1 MAFQVSPG
9 VEVKEIDL
17 TNVIPAVSTSIG
29 AYAGHFSWGPVGEVG
44 LVSSE
49 KELIKQYGA
58 PVDTTTGGDY
68 DNYTSFL
75 QAASFLKY
83 SNTLRVSRACS
94 TSAKNAAGS
103 PFAGATDV
111 ITINNKDVFD
121 GLSSFG
127 TNAGVVQA
135 RYPGNAGN
143 SLKVYIASTV
153 LDPAGTQTAGQFSL
167 ATLDGMVSGDAGTSA
182 WAASNVNAA
191 AGDEIHVAVVDE
203 DGLFSGVSGAVLE
216 IFEGLSLYSDAVKDG
231 GVNYYKTVINRDSEY
246 VYINETALRTQFVA
260 TAISGVEY
268 AVPGTAGSTSK
279 VFSSTALT
287 PASSIKLGLDSAVT
301 NVTRTALT
309 SAVGS
314 NDAQAGTYTVSSEGC
329 TVVGNGSG
337 AKFQVVITES
347 GSGSSTTL
355 AVSSVTVTAG
365 GVGFVVGNTITIP
378 ETLLGGTVDDNSPD
392 ETLTL
397 TVASGGL
404 DSTNTFDYSLVNG
417 VDGSSEADAGDK
429 TPSVLTALTLFS
441 NPDAIDV
448 NLMFA
453 EGDDN
458 DATDIGS
465 KIVAICG
472 TDRKDCIGFISPHPT
487 ADSAATVTSDLN
499 YNSSYVVLDST
510 AVYVYNKYNDTYRY
524 IPANGHVAGLCARTD
539 DTNDPWFSP
548 AGYNRGNL
556 LGVTKL
562 KWNPTK
568 ADRDALYKEG
578 VNPII
583 SEPGQGILLF
593 GDKTAQSKPSAFDRI
608 NVRRLFMVLEK
619 AISTAS
625 KYQLFEL
632 NDEFT
637 RAMFRNMTEPFLRDV
652 KGRRGITDFLV
663 VCDETNNTGEVI
675 DTNRFVADIYIKPA
689 RSINFITLNFV
700 ATRTGVEFSEIVGT
714 GN

>member
-9 VEVKEIDL
+9 VEVKEVDL

-29 AYAGHFSWGPVGEVG
+29 AYAGHFSWGPVGEVK

-49 KELIKQYGA
+49 KELIKEYGA

-83 SNTLRVSRACS
+83 SNTLRVSRACAS
-94 TSAKNAAGS
+94 SADGARNSAGS
-103 PFAGATDV
+103 RYAGGTDV
-111 ITINNKDVFD
+111 VTINNKGIFD

-127 TNAGVVQA
+127 TKAGVVQA
-135 RYPGNAGN
+135 RYPGKAGN
-143 SLKVYIASTV
+143 SLKVYIASAI
-153 LDPAGTQTAGQFSL
+153 LDPTAAQTTGQFSL
-167 ATLDGMVSGDAGTSA
+167 TSLDGKVSGVAGTSA

-191 AGDEIHVAVVDE
+191 ANDEIHVAVVDE
-203 DGLFSGVSGAVLE
+203 DGLFSGVPGTVLE

-246 VYINETALRTQFVA
+246 VYINEAAFQSSFVA
-260 TAISGVEY
+260 TAIAGVQY
-268 AVPGTAGSTSK
+268 AIPGTAGSTSK
-279 VFSSTALT
+279 VFSATGLVA
-287 PASSIKLGLDSAVT
+287 PSSIRL
-301 NVTRTALT
+301 TAGTFSGSDGSYQNFT
-309 SAVGS
+309 SP
-314 NDAQAGTYTVSSEGC
+314 NDAKAGTYTVTTED
-329 TVVGNGSG
+329 VGATTSGSG
-337 AKFQVVITES
+337 AGAKFEFVLTEDASGTLSLAITVK
-347 GSGSSTTL
+347 GGGFGF
-355 AVSSVTVTAG
+355 AAG
-365 GVGFVVGNTITIP
+365 DTITIL
-378 ETLLGGTVDDNSPD
+378 ETLIGGTTDGNSPD
-392 ETLTL
+392 ESIVLYCR
-397 TVASGGL
+397 ASDFVDNFNL
-404 DSTNTFDYSLVNG
+404 FDYTLANG
-417 VDGSSEADAGDK
+417 VDGSTAVTAAAPGDVVTALTQFANPEAVDINLLFAEADADGVTTIGDEV
-429 TPSVLTALTLFS
+429 TR
-441 NPDAIDV
+441 
-448 NLMFA
+448 
-453 EGDDN
+453 
-458 DATDIGS
+458 
-465 KIVAICG
+465 ICG
-472 TDRKDCIGFISPHPT
+472 TVRKDCVGFISPHTSANT
-487 ADSAATVTSDLN
+487 AAAVVADFD
-499 YNSSYVVLDST
+499 YNNSYVVLDSS

-568 ADRDALYKEG
+568 ADRDTLYKAG

-608 NVRRLFMVLEK
+608 NVRRLFIVLEK

-663 VCDETNNTGEVI
+663 VCDETNNTGAVI
-675 DTNRFVADIYIKPA
+675 DANRFVADIYIKPA